1 MQNSLNQ
8 ILRWRVN
15 EVKNFVR
22 ENVSSCS
29 LCQVENE
36 RFSWY
41 CLSTKAKTCQKRKLV
56 KLNPTKNQFL
66 KKIFPKIRL
75 SQNARTSQT
84 RKLKN

>member
-1 MQNSLNQ
+1 MLSVNKFLVKLQNSLNP
-8 ILRWRVN
+8 ILQWRVN

-36 RFSWY
+36 RLSRD

-56 KLNPTKNQFL
+56 KPNPTKNQF
-66 KKIFPKIRL
+66 
-75 SQNARTSQT
+75 
-84 RKLKN
+84 